1 MCQCNDHTCK
11 YNNQLFINEGYVG
24 TVVKVSKSGHT
35 VTVVRTSWSLTDAAS
50 KVVKCCSLL
59 SVWWLVFVIGRR
71 CSSLC
76 GMLLSARGPPVALR
90 LWDVD
95 CRWHVCVWNLS
106 LSDYSVFICVP
117 VLQSV
122 SSVLWMCVRPSYITD
137 ICLSVCDSS

>member
-59 SVWWLVFVIGRR
+59 SV
-71 CSSLC
+71 
-76 GMLLSARGPPVALR
+76 
-90 LWDVD
+90 
-95 CRWHVCVWNLS
+95 
-106 LSDYSVFICVP
+106 
-117 VLQSV
+117 
-122 SSVLWMCVRPSYITD
+122 
-137 ICLSVCDSS
+137 